1 MDIEKIFRQG
11 VFKMFVGLSLVF
23 IYGACTSDPDES
35 QRTKSVQLLTNNSNK
50 LWIMEQNLIDNVEQI
65 FSSCDSTYILNIQSY
80 FTWKEQYRNI
90 SCASINAGSWDL
102 NDENNVLITY
112 YKPFLS
118 QDILERKFEI
128 LELTEEVFTYQYASR
143 NSLIVVRLIKY

>member
-1 MDIEKIFRQG
+1 MDIEKVFRHG
-11 VFKMFVGLSLVF
+11 VFKMFIGISLVF
-23 IYGACTSDPDES
+23 IYEACTSDPDES
-35 QRTKSVQLLTNNSNK
+35 ERTKTVQLLTNNSNK
-50 LWIMEQNLIDNVEQI
+50 LWVMEQNLIDNVEQI
-65 FSSCDSTYILNIQSY
+65 FSPCDSTYILNILSD
-80 FTWKEQYRNI
+80 FTWKEQYQNI
-90 SCASINAGSWDL
+90 SCASINSGSWDL

-143 NSLIVVRLIKY
+143 NSLILVRLIKY